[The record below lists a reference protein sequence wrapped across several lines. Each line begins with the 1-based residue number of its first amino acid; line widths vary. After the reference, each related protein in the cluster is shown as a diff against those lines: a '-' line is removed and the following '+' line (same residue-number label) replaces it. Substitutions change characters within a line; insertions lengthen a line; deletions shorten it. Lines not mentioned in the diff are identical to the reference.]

1 MLFIRSCCLL
11 HVHAPLTHMHL
22 GARTARSA
30 VKLENAHTL
39 SAALPMYACL
49 LVATLHLRARGQARA
64 NVCQQT
70 KCSAF
75 FVALQTL
82 PHPQLRLGSQ
92 SPSSEA
98 SLAKVKGN
106 TLGAGRCERRG

>member
-1 MLFIRSCCLL
+1 MLLAACACTAYPYASRGTYGAQCGETGERTYFVCSTSYVCL
-11 HVHAPLTHMHL
+11 
-22 GARTARSA
+22 
-30 VKLENAHTL
+30 
-39 SAALPMYACL
+39 AASGNF
-49 LVATLHLRARGQARA
+49 HLRARGQARA

-70 KCSAF
+70 KCSAILD
-75 FVALQTL
+75 ALQTL

>member
-1 MLFIRSCCLL
+1 MLLCSDGVLHGEYHTTLHCLL

-64 NVCQQT
+64 NVCR
-70 KCSAF
+70 
-75 FVALQTL
+75 AL
-82 PHPQLRLGSQ
+82 
-92 SPSSEA
+92 
-98 SLAKVKGN
+98 
-106 TLGAGRCERRG
+106 

>member
-39 SAALPMYACL
+39 SAALPMHACL

-70 KCSAF
+70 KCSAIF
-75 FVALQTL
+75 DALQTL
-82 PHPQLRLGSQ
+82 PHHSLLPQKLLWLRSKVTLWVQGAVNAGAEHLG
-92 SPSSEA
+92 
-98 SLAKVKGN
+98 
-106 TLGAGRCERRG
+106 

>member
-1 MLFIRSCCLL
+1 M
-11 HVHAPLTHMHL
+11 THMHL

-64 NVCQQT
+64 NVCR
-70 KCSAF
+70 
-75 FVALQTL
+75 AL
-82 PHPQLRLGSQ
+82 
-92 SPSSEA
+92 
-98 SLAKVKGN
+98 
-106 TLGAGRCERRG
+106 

>member
-1 MLFIRSCCLL
+1 MQSFIRLYTLSIHLSGYTLCTCVNEINVCNLMLFIRSCCLL

-39 SAALPMYACL
+39 SAALPMYAWL

-64 NVCQQT
+64 NVCR
-70 KCSAF
+70 
-75 FVALQTL
+75 AL
-82 PHPQLRLGSQ
+82 
-92 SPSSEA
+92 
-98 SLAKVKGN
+98 
-106 TLGAGRCERRG
+106 

>member
-39 SAALPMYACL
+39 SAALPMYAWL
-49 LVATLHLRARGQARA
+49 LLATFICVLAVKPGQM
-64 NVCQQT
+64 C
-70 KCSAF
+70 
-75 FVALQTL
+75 
-82 PHPQLRLGSQ
+82 
-92 SPSSEA
+92 
-98 SLAKVKGN
+98 
-106 TLGAGRCERRG
+106 AGRCERRG

>member
-39 SAALPMYACL
+39 SAALPMHACL

-64 NVCQQT
+64 NVCR
-70 KCSAF
+70 
-75 FVALQTL
+75 ALWTQGLSIWADQVTMSQRSQHQ
-82 PHPQLRLGSQ
+82 HPL
-92 SPSSEA
+92 
-98 SLAKVKGN
+98 
-106 TLGAGRCERRG
+106 

>member
-64 NVCQQT
+64 NVCQQ
-70 KCSAF
+70 
-75 FVALQTL
+75 
-82 PHPQLRLGSQ
+82 LRLGSQ